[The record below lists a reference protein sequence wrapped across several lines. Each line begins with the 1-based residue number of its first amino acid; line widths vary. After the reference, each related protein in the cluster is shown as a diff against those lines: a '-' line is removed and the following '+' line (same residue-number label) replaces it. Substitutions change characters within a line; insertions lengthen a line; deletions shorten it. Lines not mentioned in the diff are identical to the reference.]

1 MMVGKADLTA
11 CVEAAHKAMGDLE
24 QVLNAAD
31 AKLGDGDTGTMLARL
46 FAGLAQT
53 DLSQAS
59 DISTAFYALARAAAT
74 STGSSLG
81 TLVATALLTLGKETK
96 GQDAIEPSAMPA
108 LLAKAMDAMMARGK
122 AELGDKTILDSV
134 DAIIR
139 RLAETP
145 DLQAAADAG
154 EDALNKFR
162 SMPNRIGRARMFGD
176 QTIGI
181 DDPGMLAV
189 ARLTR
194 YLADEVKNGD

>member
-1 MMVGKADLTA
+1 MMVDKSKLTA
-11 CVEAAHKAMGDLE
+11 CVDAFHRAMRDLE

-46 FAGLAQT
+46 FAGLSQT

-59 DISTAFYALARAAAT
+59 DISAAFNALARAAAT

-81 TLVATALLTLGKETK
+81 TLVATALLTFGKETK
-96 GQDAIEPSAMPA
+96 GHVAIEASAMPK
-108 LLAKAMDAMMARGK
+108 LLDKAMEAMMARGK
-122 AELGDKTILDSV
+122 AEIGDKTILDSV
-134 DAIIR
+134 DAIAR

-145 DLQAAADAG
+145 DLQTAADAS
-154 EDALNKFR
+154 EAALDEFR
-162 SMPNRIGRARMFGD
+162 SKPNRIGRARMFGD
-176 QTIGI
+176 QTIGV

-194 YLADEVKNGD
+194 SLADELKSGD